1 MRPKRL
7 IANRLNWRSH
17 NWIGVKLAKGIALVL
32 LALLT
37 VTSVL
42 ALSVKQVPGI
52 ESLPSRSSS
61 LTTQADRAVQP
72 NIAGQKLYES
82 GQFSEAIEAWQKAI
96 DAYTQVGNPDGI
108 TQSRINIS
116 QALQALGFYPRA
128 CNTLLQAFNIT
139 NTDCQKLTQSNEDYQ
154 QRQDSVLKTL
164 EQIPNSQ
171 TKAIGSRSLGDV
183 LQKLDNL
190 DLSEK
195 VLQLSLE
202 VSKALRS
209 PQNESAALLSLGNT
223 FQAWGNRARA
233 NQDTAGEID
242 LTPWH
247 CPYSP
252 RLGAPKKFYQQAA
265 SSYQQAANSSV
276 APEIWVLSQ
285 VNRMSVLLKAD
296 ARSDAGKLQKQIQL
310 KLEQLPA
317 SQTTTYARL
326 NLASSLSCLNQASIN
341 DAPSWAEIAQILA
354 TTEKQA
360 RSLGDR
366 RGQSYAFGYLGGMYA
381 QAQNQSPKNLAYAQD
396 LTKQALVI
404 AQATNATDITYQWQ
418 WQLGYLLK
426 TQGDVPEAIAA
437 YTQAVDTLQSLR
449 SDLTASSGNIQFSF
463 QESVEPVYR
472 QLVDLLLQSN
482 EQKNLNQAR
491 DVVEAL
497 QIAQLENLLRCRLQ
511 TASPVAIDS
520 AADPTT
526 AVIYPI
532 ILADRIEVIVSLAN
546 QPLRHYSSAL
556 PQEQNIEDLLQT
568 MRQNVQAPVGAGP
581 GFMKLSQQVYNW
593 LLKPLE
599 TELESSGVKTLVF
612 VLDGA
617 LRQVPMAALHD
628 GRQYLIEKYAVALS
642 PSLQLIQPKPLLD
655 NHLKVL
661 AAGIS
666 QKIPGFSAPAL
677 PEVKDELEQ
686 ISQISTSVV
695 LLNQQFTRYALAKKI
710 NESPFSVV
718 HLASHGQ
725 FSSNPEQTYIRA
737 WDNSINV
744 NQLRSLLQ
752 SRESRQSSAIE
763 LLVLSACDTASGDRR
778 SALGLAGVAVR
789 AGARSTLASLWQV
802 NDNSTAEL
810 MTNFYQK
817 LSQSS
822 NGTITKAEALQ
833 DAQLNLLHRYKA
845 PYYWAS
851 YVLVG
856 NWL

>member
-1 MRPKRL
+1 M
-7 IANRLNWRSH
+7 NWRSQ
-17 NWIGVKLAKGIALVL
+17 IKAKLVKGIALVL
-32 LALLT
+32 LAVLT
-37 VTSVL
+37 ITSVL
-42 ALSVKQVPGI
+42 ALSVKQVRGI
-52 ESLPSRSSS
+52 ESTSFGYST
-61 LTTQADRAVQP
+61 LTAQVDRGAQLT
-72 NIAGQKLYES
+72 IEGQKLYEA
-82 GQFSEAIEAWQKAI
+82 GEFSEAIEAWQQAAA
-96 DAYTQVGNPDGI
+96 AYTQVRNPDGV
-108 TQSRINIS
+108 TQSGINIS
-116 QALQALGFYPRA
+116 QALHALGFYPRA
-128 CNTLLQAFNIT
+128 CNTLLQAFNIAD
-139 NTDCQKLTQSNEDYQ
+139 TDCQKLAQANEGYQ
-154 QRQDSVLKTL
+154 QKQEAVLKTL
-164 EQIPNSQ
+164 AQIPNSP

-190 DLSEK
+190 DLATK
-195 VLQLSLE
+195 VLKLS
-202 VSKALRS
+202 SKVAKELHS
-209 PQNESAALLSLGNT
+209 PQDESAALLSLGNT
-223 FQAWGNRARA
+223 YQAWGNRARVA
-233 NQDTAGEID
+233 QDTMGELNAI
-242 LTPWH
+242 PWR
-247 CPYSP
+247 CPYSAS
-252 RLGAPKKFYQQAA
+252 LGAPKKFYQQAA
-265 SSYQQAANSSV
+265 SFYQQAANSSV
-276 APEIWVLSQ
+276 APETWVLSE
-285 VNRMSVLLKAD
+285 VNRIGVLLKTD
-296 ARSDAGKLQKQIQL
+296 ALSDVGKLRKQIQQ

-326 NLASSLSCLNQASIN
+326 NLASSLSCLNQASTN

-354 TTEKQA
+354 TAEKQA
-360 RSLGDR
+360 RSLGDKR
-366 RGQSYAFGYLGGMYA
+366 SQSYAFGYLGGLYA
-381 QAQNQSPKNLAYAQD
+381 QAQNQSSQNLAYAKD

-404 AQATNATDITYQWQ
+404 AQAINASDIAYQWQ

-426 TQGDVPEAIAA
+426 TQGDTQGAIAA

-449 SDLTASSGNIQFSF
+449 SDLTASSANIQFSF

-482 EQKNLNQAR
+482 EQKNLSQAR
-491 DVVEAL
+491 DLVEAL

-511 TASPVAIDS
+511 TESPVALDS
-520 AADPTT
+520 TTDPTT

-532 ILADRIEVIVSLAN
+532 ILANRIEVIVSLPN
-546 QPLRHYSSAL
+546 QPLRHYSSTL

-581 GFMKLSQQVYNW
+581 GFMKLSQQVYSW

-599 TELESSGVKTLVF
+599 ADLENSGVRTLVF

-617 LRQVPMAALHD
+617 LRQIPMAALHD
-628 GRQYLIEKYAVALS
+628 GQHYLIEKYAVALS
-642 PSLQLIQPKPLLD
+642 PSLQLIQPKPLL
-655 NHLKVL
+655 NTHLKVL

-686 ISQISTSVV
+686 ISHISTSVV
-695 LLNQQFTRYALAKKI
+695 LLNQQFTRSALADKI
-710 NESPFSVV
+710 NNSPFSVV

-752 SRESRQSSAIE
+752 TRESRQASAIE

-817 LSQSS
+817 LSGS
-822 NGTITKAEALQ
+822 NDQTITKAEALQ
-833 DAQLNLLHRYKA
+833 DAQLNLLHKYKA

>member
-1 MRPKRL
+1 MRPERL
-7 IANRLNWRSH
+7 KANRLNWRSH
-17 NWIGVKLAKGIALVL
+17 IKIKLVKGIALVL

-42 ALSVKQVPGI
+42 TLSVKQVTGI
-52 ESLPSRSSS
+52 EALSSRTST
-61 LTTQADRAVQP
+61 LTEQADRGAQLT
-72 NIAGQKLYES
+72 IEGEKLYEA

-96 DAYTQVGNPDGI
+96 DAYTKVGNQNGV
-108 TQSRINIS
+108 TQSRINMS

-128 CNTLLQAFNIT
+128 CNTLLQAFNIAD
-139 NTDCQKLTQSNEDYQ
+139 TDCQKLAPSNEDYQ
-154 QRQDSVLKTL
+154 QKQEAVLKTL
-164 EQIPNSQ
+164 AQIPNTQ
-171 TKAIGSRSLGDV
+171 TKAIGLRSLGDV

-190 DLSEK
+190 NLAAK
-195 VLQLSLE
+195 VLQLSSE
-202 VSKALRS
+202 VAKELHS
-209 PQNESAALLSLGNT
+209 PQDESAALLSLGNT
-223 FQAWGNRARA
+223 YQAWGNKARVT
-233 NQDTAGEID
+233 QDTIGE
-242 LTPWH
+242 LNATPWH

-252 RLGAPKKFYQQAA
+252 SLGAPKKFYQQAG
-265 SSYQQAANSSV
+265 SFYQQAANSSV
-276 APEIWVLSQ
+276 APEIQVLSE
-285 VNRMSVLLKAD
+285 VNRMGVLLKAHTL
-296 ARSDAGKLQKQIQL
+296 SDAGKLRKQIQQ

-326 NLASSLSCLNQASIN
+326 NLASSLSCLNQASTN

-360 RSLGDR
+360 RSLGDGR
-366 RGQSYAFGYLGGMYA
+366 SQSYALGYLGGLYA
-381 QAQNQSPKNLAYAQD
+381 QAQNQSSQNLAYAQD
-396 LTKQALVI
+396 LTRQALVI
-404 AQATNATDITYQWQ
+404 AQAINASDIAYQWQ
-418 WQLGYLLK
+418 WQLGYLLN
-426 TQGDVPEAIAA
+426 TQGDVQGAIAA
-437 YTQAVDTLQSLR
+437 YTQAIDTLQSLR
-449 SDLTASSGNIQFSF
+449 SDLTASSANIQFSF

-482 EQKNLNQAR
+482 EQKNLSQAR
-491 DVVEAL
+491 DLVEAL
-497 QIAQLENLLRCRLQ
+497 QIAQLENLLKCRLQ
-511 TASPVAIDS
+511 TESPVAIDS

-581 GFMKLSQQVYNW
+581 GFRKLSQQVYGW
-593 LLKPLE
+593 LIKPLE
-599 TELESSGVKTLVF
+599 RELETSGVKTLVF

-666 QKIPGFSAPAL
+666 QKIPGYSASAL

-695 LLNQQFTRYALAKKI
+695 LLNQQFTRDALANKI

-737 WDNSINV
+737 WDDSINV
-744 NQLRSLLQ
+744 NQLRNLLQ
-752 SRESRQSSAIE
+752 TRESRQANAIE

-817 LSQSS
+817 LSQPS
-822 NGTITKAEALQ
+822 NGTITKAKALQ
-833 DAQLNLLHRYKA
+833 DAQLNLLHKYKA

>member
-1 MRPKRL
+1 MRLKRL
-7 IANRLNWRSH
+7 RANRLNWRSH
-17 NWIGVKLAKGIALVL
+17 IKVKLVKEIALVL

-42 ALSVKQVPGI
+42 TLSVKQVAGV
-52 ESLPSRSSS
+52 ESLSSLAPT
-61 LTTQADRAVQP
+61 LTTQVDRGAQLT
-72 NIAGQKLYES
+72 IEGQKLYEA
-82 GQFSEAIEAWQKAI
+82 GQFSEAVEAWQQAV
-96 DAYTQVGNPDGI
+96 DAYTQVRNQDGV

-116 QALQALGFYPRA
+116 QGLQALGFYPRA
-128 CNTLLQAFNIT
+128 CNTLLQAFNIAD
-139 NTDCQKLTQSNEDYQ
+139 TDCQNLAPSNEDYQ
-154 QRQDSVLKTL
+154 QKQEAVLKTL
-164 EQIPNSQ
+164 AQIPNTQ
-171 TKAIGSRSLGDV
+171 TKATGLRSLGDV

-190 DLSEK
+190 DLATK
-195 VLQLSLE
+195 VLQLSSE
-202 VSKALRS
+202 VAKELHS
-209 PQNESAALLSLGNT
+209 PQDESAALLSLGNT
-223 FQAWGNRARA
+223 YQAWGNKARDT
-233 NQDTAGEID
+233 QDTTGE
-242 LTPWH
+242 LNATPWH

-252 RLGAPKKFYQQAA
+252 SLGAPKKFYQQAA
-265 SSYQQAANSSV
+265 SFYQQAANSSV
-276 APEIWVLSQ
+276 APEIWVLSE
-285 VNRMSVLLKAD
+285 VNRVGVLLKTD
-296 ARSDAGKLQKQIQL
+296 ALSDAQRLRRQIQQ
-310 KLEQLPA
+310 KLEQLPN
-317 SQTTTYARL
+317 SQTIVYARL
-326 NLASSLSCLNQASIN
+326 NLSGSLSCLNQASTN
-341 DAPSWAEIAQILA
+341 DAPSWAEIAQMLA

-360 RSLGDR
+360 RSLGDKR
-366 RGQSYAFGYLGGMYA
+366 SQSYAFGYLGGLYA
-381 QAQNQSPKNLAYAQD
+381 QARNQSPQNLSYAKD
-396 LTKQALVI
+396 LTKQALVL
-404 AQATNATDITYQWQ
+404 AQTINATDITYKWQ

-426 TQGDVPEAIAA
+426 TQGDVQGAIAA
-437 YTQAVDTLQSLR
+437 YTQSVDTLQSLR
-449 SDLTASSGNIQFSF
+449 SDLNTSSANIQFSF
-463 QESVEPVYR
+463 QESIEPVYR

-482 EQKNLNQAR
+482 EQKNLSQAR
-491 DVVEAL
+491 DLVEAL

-511 TASPVAIDS
+511 TESPVAIDS

-532 ILADRIEVIVSLAN
+532 ILTDRIEVIVSLAN
-546 QPLRHYSSAL
+546 QPLRHYSSSL

-568 MRQNVQAPVGAGP
+568 MRENVQAPVGAGP
-581 GFMKLSQQVYNW
+581 GFMKLSQQVYGW
-593 LLKPLE
+593 LLKPVE
-599 TELESSGVKTLVF
+599 AELENSGVKILVF

-628 GRQYLIEKYAVALS
+628 GKHYLIEKYAVALS

-666 QKIPGFSAPAL
+666 QKIPGYSASAL

-695 LLNQQFTRYALAKKI
+695 LLNRQFTRDALANKI

-718 HLASHGQ
+718 HIASHGQ

-752 SRESRQSSAIE
+752 TRESRQASAIE
-763 LLVLSACDTASGDRR
+763 LLVLSACDTANGDRR

-810 MTNFYQK
+810 MTDFYQK
-817 LSQSS
+817 LTQSS

-845 PYYWAS
+845 PYYWAA